1 MKRNLKW
8 KERLGALLLAVLFVM
23 QAILSFLPMDM
34 VQAAAKGI
42 EIWQTDQTVDYG
54 YRFNMKS
61 LGAITRTGML
71 FLIMEEATEMQK
83 L

>member
-42 EIWQTDQTVDYG
+42 EIWQTDQTDINKHQRYNDD
-54 YRFNMKS
+54 RFSALFCHINLPS
-61 LGAITRTGML
+61 LPSASL
-71 FLIMEEATEMQK
+71 
-83 L
+83 

>member
-42 EIWQTDQTVDYG
+42 EIWQTSSPRLAAPEVPAVSDSAPAGNTV
-54 YRFNMKS
+54 
-61 LGAITRTGML
+61 
-71 FLIMEEATEMQK
+71 
-83 L
+83 

>member
-34 VQAAAKGI
+34 VQAAAKR
-42 EIWQTDQTVDYG
+42 D
-54 YRFNMKS
+54 RNMADRS
-61 LGAITRTGML
+61 DGGLWIP
-71 FLIMEEATEMQK
+71 F
-83 L
+83 